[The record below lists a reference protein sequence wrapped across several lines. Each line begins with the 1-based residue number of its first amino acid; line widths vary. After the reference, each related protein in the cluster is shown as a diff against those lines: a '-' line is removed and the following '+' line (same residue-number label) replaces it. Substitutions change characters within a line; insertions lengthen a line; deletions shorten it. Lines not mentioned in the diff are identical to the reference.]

1 MENKRPILDK
11 NRLALQGKGKRR
23 KNSRRVI
30 EKPSYLSTP
39 KQQLI
44 KALSRTKAGNTSKG
58 GVKIKA
64 NRFLSKA
71 ENQRSR
77 LGLGETKDT
86 GKKFTIADRP
96 GKNKLARKI
105 KKAAAGPQRRK
116 FKNGKLVGG
125 QNKLDANK
133 DGKISKVDFALL
145 KKKKKNK

>member
-1 MENKRPILDK
+1 MDNISSKRIRPSRPRGGSQK
-11 NRLALQGKGKRR
+11 KSR
-23 KNSRRVI
+23 KTPQ
-30 EKPSYLSTP
+30 KPSYLSTP

-96 GKNKLARKI
+96 GKNNKLARKI
-105 KKAAAGPQRRK
+105 KRAAAGPQRKR

>member
-1 MENKRPILDK
+1 MENKRPM
-11 NRLALQGKGKRR
+11 QGKGRK

-44 KALSRTKAGNTSKG
+44 KALTKARATNTSREG
-58 GVKIKA
+58 RVI
-64 NRFLSKA
+64 NPENFLSRA

-77 LGLGETKDT
+77 LGLGETKNV
-86 GKKFTIADRP
+86 GKKYTVKNKP
-96 GKNKLARKI
+96 GRNKLARKI
-105 KKAAAGPQRRK
+105 KKAAAGPQRKR